1 MLAGS
6 NDMPWPPP
14 YFVVTGIPRPEAFE
28 RSQPM
33 ATHRSLK
40 TVWLVL
46 LVITVAQSAGAQTAA
61 EKAKAATEQT
71 SAAVKAS
78 PDLVTALSKEIG
90 STPDQAAGAAGS
102 LFAVAK
108 GRLKPNEF
116 SQVAKAVP
124 GMDALLAAAP
134 SAGGTASALSQ
145 AAGAA
150 GAAGGLASAASAFSK
165 LGLKPDLV
173 AKAVPVLTSFVTKSG
188 GADVGKLLAG
198 VLK

>member
-1 MLAGS
+1 
-6 NDMPWPPP
+6 
-14 YFVVTGIPRPEAFE
+14 
-28 RSQPM
+28 M
-33 ATHRSLK
+33 ATHPSLK

-46 LVITVAQSAGAQTAA
+46 LMTVAHSAAAAQTAA
-61 EKAKAATEQT
+61 EKAKSATEQA

-90 STPDQAAGAAGS
+90 STPEQAAGAAGS

-108 GRLKPNEF
+108 GRLKPDEF

-134 SAGGTASALSQ
+134 SIGGAGGAAGALSQ
-145 AAGAA
+145 AA

-173 AKAVPVLTSFVTKSG
+173 AKAIPVLTSFVTKYG
-188 GADVGKLLAG
+188 GANVGKLLAG

>member
-1 MLAGS
+1 
-6 NDMPWPPP
+6 
-14 YFVVTGIPRPEAFE
+14 
-28 RSQPM
+28 M
-33 ATHRSLK
+33 ATHPSL
-40 TVWLVL
+40 TIVWLVL
-46 LVITVAQSAGAQTAA
+46 LVMSVTHNVAAQTAA
-61 EKAKAATEQT
+61 EKAKAATEQA

-78 PDLVTALSKEIG
+78 PDLVAALSKEIG
-90 STPDQAAGAAGS
+90 STPEQAAGAAGS

-134 SAGGTASALSQ
+134 PIGGGGAASALSQ

-150 GAAGGLASAASAFSK
+150 GAAGGLANAASAFSK

-173 AKAVPVLTSFVTKSG
+173 AKAVPLLTSFVTKSG